1 MPDAASGLTPIA
13 LTFTL
18 LMGVLTLLLSRRF
31 AVIPLIITACYMT
44 VGERIVFLGLNFTIL
59 RIIILFGW
67 LRIIARRDFTSIRIN
82 VIDKTIIWWVI
93 FGLFIRLFNAP
104 TFSDL
109 IENSGYAYNA
119 IGIYFF
125 FRFYLTGL
133 DDIITILKVTA
144 LLILPL
150 AISMLVE
157 KSTGRNIFSVFGG
170 VPEVTMLR
178 DGTLR
183 CQGPF
188 RHPIIAGTF
197 GATLMPLMMGLFLK
211 DKGFRLLAITGIISA
226 TIITVT
232 SGSSGPAMAFLF
244 GIIGFAMWPFRNN
257 MRLIRWGILF
267 TIIGLHIYMKDPV
280 WFILERISDITGGGG
295 WHRSQIINQAI
306 NYFGE
311 WWLVGTKYTAHW
323 MPYVLPVNPNMVDI
337 TNQYIWEGVSGGIVR
352 MVLFITII
360 ALSFKKVGLYLKTLG
375 DKPFVKKIMI
385 WSIGVALLAHVVS
398 YISIVYFDQMVM
410 FWFLLLAMI
419 AALPTTSEDISAQTM
434 HQVEE
439 GEFRAI

>member
-1 MPDAASGLTPIA
+1 MPDAASGLTPVA
-13 LTFTL
+13 LSFTL
-18 LMGVLTLLLSRRF
+18 LMGVLMLLLPRRF
-31 AVIPLIITACYMT
+31 AVIPFIVTACYMT
-44 VGERIVFLGLNFTIL
+44 VGERIVFLSLNFTIL

-67 LRIIARRDFTSIRIN
+67 LRIIIRRDITAIRLN
-82 VIDKTIIWWVI
+82 VIDKAIIWWVI

-104 TFSDL
+104 TVSDL

-157 KSTGRNIFSVFGG
+157 KITGRNIFSAFGG
-170 VPEVTMLR
+170 VPEITMIR

-197 GATLMPLMMGLFLK
+197 GATLMPLMLGLFLK
-211 DKGFRLLAITGIISA
+211 DKGCRLIAIIGIISA

-232 SGSSGPAMAFLF
+232 SGSSGPAMAYLF

-267 TIIGLHIYMKDPV
+267 TIIGLHIYMKSPV
-280 WFILERISDITGGGG
+280 WYLIAKVGEITGGGG
-295 WHRSQIINQAI
+295 YHRYQIINQAI

-311 WWLVGTKYTAHW
+311 WWLFGTKYTAHW
-323 MPYVLPVNPNMVDI
+323 MPYVLPINPNMVDI

-360 ALSFKKVGLYLKTLG
+360 ALSFKKVGLSLKTLG
-375 DKPFVKKIMI
+375 DKPFGIKIMI

-398 YISIVYFDQMVM
+398 YISIVYFDQMVL

-419 AALPTTSEDISAQTM
+419 AALPATSQNIS
-434 HQVEE
+434 VE
-439 GEFRAI
+439 AIN